1 MKDYKKIIS
10 YLEKSEKLLS
20 SQMEDNLDLLHAKIN
35 LQFAIMD
42 LKSIDRQQD
51 REIESMAHQYMED
64 MFGYNPREALDK
76 LNIRGE

>member
-1 MKDYKKIIS
+1 MKDYKKIIN

-42 LKSIDRQQD
+42 LKELQHQVDLEASQMGKDYFKEVFGMDIDNFD
-51 REIESMAHQYMED
+51 WM
-64 MFGYNPREALDK
+64 
-76 LNIRGE
+76 NIRGVK